1 MTIHLRSL
9 PHDLRDVVLSNRVFQ
24 DALRVALG
32 AYDRQVL
39 HRHVLRLNAET
50 RVSVEAA
57 KIHLMFHGGRPDLPL
72 ASWFRSAAQREAQH
86 ALAAACGR
94 TLLVDR
100 IEAQWDGPDAI
111 RALRTEVA
119 GLAVRPAPSMM
130 AAALSEAA
138 PFAD

>member
-1 MTIHLRSL
+1 
-9 PHDLRDVVLSNRVFQ
+9 VLSHRVFQ
-24 DALRVALG
+24 DALRVVCSV
-32 AYDRQVL
+32 YDREAL

-50 RVSVEAA
+50 RACVEGA

-72 ASWFRSAAQREAQH
+72 ASWWHSAAQREAQR

-94 TLLVDR
+94 TLVVRR
-100 IEAQWDGPDAI
+100 IEAQLDGPDAI

-119 GLAVRPAPSMM
+119 DIVRPQPSVM

>member
-9 PHDLRDVVLSNRVFQ
+9 PHDLREIVLSHRVFQ
-24 DALRVALG
+24 DALFSD
-32 AYDRQVL
+32 YDREAL

-50 RVSVEAA
+50 RASVAGA
-57 KIHLMFHGGRPDLPL
+57 QIQLLFHGGRPDLPL
-72 ASWFRSAAQREAQH
+72 ASWFWSAAQRDAQR

-94 TLLVDR
+94 TLVVRWID
-100 IEAQWDGPDAI
+100 AHYDGPDAI

-119 GLAVRPAPSMM
+119 GIAVRPDPTVM
-130 AAALSEAA
+130 ATALSDAA